1 MIPHYMSVISP
12 PRPEGRSDRK
22 AKGQGAERRDEILAA
37 AVTLFASNGVHA
49 VSTRQIAQVVGISQ
63 PTLYAYFPTKDAIL
77 DEACQAAFAQ
87 LSMRVRRALAERRAG
102 DDEMAVI
109 GREYIRFGLE
119 QPDAYRIAFM
129 MEAAHAVSPA
139 KPEKMA
145 GLSAFMVLREHVA
158 RTFAVDEATVD
169 LIAQSCWATMHGLVS
184 LLIARP
190 NFPWVDI
197 GRLAEAQVDL
207 ACRAWSHMPRR

>member
-1 MIPHYMSVISP
+1 MIVTPL
-12 PRPEGRSDRK
+12 EGRSERK

-37 AVTLFASNGVHA
+37 AVKLFAAEGVHA
-49 VSTRQIAQVVGISQ
+49 ISTRRIAQVVGVSQ

-77 DEACQAAFAQ
+77 DEACQMAFRQLAA
-87 LSMRVRRALAERRAG
+87 RVRGALADCRAG

-129 MEAAHAVSPA
+129 IEGAQHGPPAHPG
-139 KPEKMA
+139 KIA
-145 GLSAFMVLREHVA
+145 GLSAFMMLRDHVA
-158 RTFAVDEATVD
+158 RAFAVDEATVD
-169 LIAQSCWATMHGLVS
+169 LISQSCWATMHGLVS

-190 NFPWVDI
+190 EFPWTDI
-197 GRLAEAQVDL
+197 DSLAEAQVDV